1 MRSSRVNLILAI
13 CSIFVQRLLF
23 ETVAFDLY
31 ELPFA
36 SCLMIF
42 ESQKANV
49 ILMLYTILPIP
60 FLLFMFSGLVQE
72 LIEGCGKLWIIRNY
86 QKEKLYLKVIGN
98 CAIKLLAFVIC
109 QIFVFSI
116 AKRNWQ
122 SISVNQIGKIM
133 VIYYLGILEIVLLQF
148 VLELFIDVS
157 YANLIT
163 NIFFVGSLVLGN
175 IFLPIEKMKWI
186 GLVLFPNLLFGGR
199 NGIIHQEIIH
209 IEYNYLLCCLAF
221 LIVLT
226 GGVFILKFK
235 KKDIF

>member
-1 MRSSRVNLILAI
+1 MAI

-23 ETVAFDLY
+23 ETVVFDLY

-42 ESQKANV
+42 ESQKANI

-60 FLLFMFSGLVQE
+60 FILFIFSGMTKE
-72 LIEGCGKLWIIRNY
+72 LTEGCGKLWIIRNY
-86 QKEKLYLKVIGN
+86 QKEKLYLKIIGS
-98 CAIKLLAFVIC
+98 CAVELFVVVIC
-109 QIFVFSI
+109 QVFVFSI
-116 AKRNWQ
+116 NQRNWK
-122 SISVNQIGKIM
+122 SILVNEIGQIM
-133 VIYYLGILEIVLLQF
+133 VIYYLGILEIVLLQS

-163 NIFFVGSLVLGN
+163 NIFLVGSLWLGN

-186 GLVLFPNLLFGGR
+186 GLLLFPNMLFGGR
-199 NGIIHQEIIH
+199 NGIIRQETIH
-209 IEYNYLLCCLAF
+209 IEYDYLLCYLVF
-221 LIVLT
+221 LIILS
-226 GGVFILKFK
+226 GGVFILKFN